1 MKKIILSLLISLIF
15 FGYSSSLVLAQSTT
29 TENLQ
34 NKSLKDNVVNQLGSA
49 GIQSGY
55 SEPVDVRVTIA
66 RIIRIALSFLGVL
79 FLCLTLYA
87 GFEWMTAGG
96 NDDKVSKA
104 KTLLQQA
111 VIGLVIIISAYS
123 ITALAIKFAVAP
135 APKSDAFKQ
144 YIESQN
150 SYCVEGVSSDGC
162 P

>member
-1 MKKIILSLLISLIF
+1 MKKIILSLVVSLIF
-15 FGYSSSLVLAQSTT
+15 FGSSSSFVLAQTT
-29 TENLQ
+29 TTGQTKN
-34 NKSLKDNVVNQLGSA
+34 LKDNVVNQLQATGA
-49 GIQSGY
+49 QSGY
-55 SEPVDVRVTIA
+55 SAPVDVRVTIA
-66 RIIRIALSFLGVL
+66 RMIRIALSFLGVL

-87 GFEWMTAGG
+87 GFEWMTAAG

-111 VIGLVIIISAYS
+111 VIGLIIILSAYS
-123 ITALAIKFAVAP
+123 ITTLAIKFALAP

-144 YIESQN
+144 YVESQN